1 MTKLDLKLALT
12 EGYKGP
18 LVFSIILLLY
28 LGIRTALEY
37 TDPVAVNAL
46 ESTWLLIATSM
57 LTFLVLLTLC
67 WWLLRQSV
75 LVLGLP
81 EIMDLTYDFQDLKL
95 WQQLGFYLVLFTL
108 LLLAALVCLVAIC

>member
-18 LVFSIILLLY
+18 LVFSIFLLLY
-28 LGIRTALEY
+28 LGIRMVLGHA
-37 TDPVAVNAL
+37 DPVSVSAL
-46 ESTWLLIATSM
+46 ESTWLLIATSI

-67 WWLLRQSV
+67 WWLLQQSV
-75 LVLGLP
+75 LALGLP
-81 EIMDLTYDFQDLKL
+81 EVMDLTYDFQDLKL

-108 LLLAALVCLVAIC
+108 LLFAALVCLVAIC